1 LISLIRGKSDGV
13 MCPVPQYPIYSA
25 LMTLLGGTKVDYFL
39 DEENNWELNINELKR
54 SLEEARERGVN
65 VRAIVI
71 INPGNPTGAVLS
83 EQNIKEIIE
92 FCVRERLLILADEV
106 YQENVYKEG
115 VKFHSFKKVLRSLG
129 PSFDS
134 TELIS
139 FHSTSKGLIGEC
151 GHRGGYM
158 EMCGLEDATT
168 KQLFK
173 LASSQLCSVVV
184 GQMLVDLMV
193 SGPQPGDQS
202 FDQYQSER
210 NAIFE
215 SLKRRAHTL
224 TLALN
229 DLEGVKCNS
238 PDGAMYAFPQI
249 TLSERAIAAAREAS
263 MEPDEFYCMSLLQHS
278 GICVV
283 PGSGFGQRPGTH
295 HFRTTFLPPEHSMY
309 DAIDRVKAHH
319 VFFMDKFRDPSP

>member
-1 LISLIRGKSDGV
+1 
-13 MCPVPQYPIYSA
+13 
-25 LMTLLGGTKVDYFL
+25 
-39 DEENNWELNINELKR
+39 
-54 SLEEARERGVN
+54 
-65 VRAIVI
+65 
-71 INPGNPTGAVLS
+71 
-83 EQNIKEIIE
+83 
-92 FCVRERLLILADEV
+92 
-106 YQENVYKEG
+106 
-115 VKFHSFKKVLRSLG
+115 
-129 PSFDS
+129 
-134 TELIS
+134 
-139 FHSTSKGLIGEC
+139 
-151 GHRGGYM
+151 M
-158 EMCGLEDATT
+158 EMCGLEDATI

-202 FDQYQSER
+202 FDQYQNER

-224 TLALN
+224 TVALN

-249 TLSERAIAAAREAS
+249 TLSEKAIAAAREAS
-263 MEPDEFYCMSLLQHS
+263 MEPDEFYCMSLLQHR

-309 DAIDRVKAHH
+309 DAIDRVKSHH
-319 VFFMDKFRDPSP
+319 IFFMDKFRDDPSP